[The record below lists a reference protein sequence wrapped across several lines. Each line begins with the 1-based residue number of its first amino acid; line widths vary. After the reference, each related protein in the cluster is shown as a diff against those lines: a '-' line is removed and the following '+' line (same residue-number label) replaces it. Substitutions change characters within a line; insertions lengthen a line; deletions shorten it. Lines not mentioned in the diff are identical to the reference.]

1 MGSAPADTWA
11 YRLKPL
17 VIVGLIGGL
26 ALATILVLS
35 RGVGTIWHSA
45 AMLGLGG
52 FGFVVSFHIV
62 SICLMGCAWWMLGR
76 HQVDASV
83 PRFIWGRLI
92 RDSASE
98 ALPLSQIGG
107 FVLGA
112 RALTLT
118 GMSGAFAA
126 ASTVVD
132 VTLELAAQI
141 AYTIIGLSLLEWLRP
156 GNAIVGPVLAGV
168 VVMSVA
174 AAIFFAIQARGA
186 GFLERSS
193 NRLARQFLG
202 RDIGQAGAV
211 QAGIRDLQACRSTL
225 LLATSTH
232 LASWLLSGV
241 ETWVTVRLMGLAV
254 TLPAALTI
262 DSLIYGMRSV
272 AFMVPNALGVQE
284 GGLVLLGFLFGIGP
298 DASLA
303 LSLIRRARD
312 LVIGIPALLVWQAI
326 EGRHAWRAGAAAR
339 GSGALF
345 ISTVVPG
352 HTSTDASSRPK

>member
-1 MGSAPADTWA
+1 MGSATSDAWA
-11 YRLKPL
+11 CSLKSL
-17 VIVGLIGGL
+17 AIVGLIGGL

-45 AMLGLGG
+45 AALGLGG
-52 FGFVVSFHIV
+52 FGFVVSFHIA
-62 SICLMGCAWWMLGR
+62 SIILMGYAWWMLGR
-76 HQVDASV
+76 DRADARV

-107 FVLGA
+107 FVVGA

-118 GMSGAFAA
+118 GVSGAFAA

-132 VTLELAAQI
+132 VTLEMVAQI
-141 AYTIIGLSLLEWLRP
+141 VYTIIGLSLLEWLRP
-156 GNAIVGPVLAGV
+156 GNAIVEPVLVGV
-168 VVMSVA
+168 VMMSVA

-186 GFLERSS
+186 GVVERSS
-193 NRLARQFLG
+193 NRLASHFLG
-202 RDIGQAGAV
+202 RDIGEASVV
-211 QAGIRDLQACRSTL
+211 QAAIRDLQARRSTL
-225 LLATSTH
+225 LLVTSTH
-232 LASWLLSGV
+232 LACWLLSGV
-241 ETWVTVRLMGLAV
+241 ETWATVRLMGLAV
-254 TLPAALTI
+254 ALPAALAI

-303 LSLIRRARD
+303 LSLIKRARD
-312 LVIGIPALLVWQAI
+312 LVIGIPSLLVWQAI
-326 EGRHAWRAGAAAR
+326 EGRRAWRVGEAAR
-339 GSGALF
+339 GSRALF
-345 ISTVVPG
+345 VSDVVAG
-352 HTSTDASSRPK
+352 HTTTDVSSRPK